1 MAWYSGGGKMIT
13 SKVSIDPMYPELI
26 SAAKDTVIASPR
38 PNSPKHAN
46 NGEIG
51 KTAPVKINDSHFEF
65 SVSQSA
71 RSAFNTI
78 AASVRRADRAMLEI
92 EKKINQMKD
101 RLGKHIKNFPPF
113 LHNGE
118 ERVKLM
124 RRFSSFRKQIDK
136 LTFPPDNPGAAKI
149 MADPSITG
157 HTGDWNVAI
166 DDAGNQITIGRQPVH
181 TCSEGLNIPE
191 LSETATHE
199 EIGASIASLDSAKEL
214 LGQRR
219 STLAADFKRIL
230 NQVKIG
236 V

>member
-1 MAWYSGGGKMIT
+1 MIT

-26 SAAKDTVIASPR
+26 SAAKDTVIASPK
-38 PNSPKHAN
+38 PNSPRHAN
-46 NGEIG
+46 SGEIG
-51 KTAPVKINDSHFEF
+51 TTAPVKINDSHFEF

-71 RSAFNTI
+71 RSAFNMI

-92 EKKINQMKD
+92 EKKIDQIKD
-101 RLGKHIKNFPPF
+101 RLVKHLKNFPPF
-113 LHNGE
+113 LHSGE

-136 LTFPPDNPGAAKI
+136 LTFPPDSPGAAKI

-157 HTGDWNVAI
+157 DTGDWNVAI
-166 DDAGNQITIGRQPVH
+166 DDAGNRITIGRQPVH
-181 TCSEGLNIPE
+181 TGSEGLNIPE
-191 LSETATHE
+191 LSETASNE
-199 EIGASIASLDSAKEL
+199 EISASIASLDSAKEL
-214 LGQRR
+214 IGRRR
-219 STLAADFKRIL
+219 SILAADFNQFL